1 MLSFYWLGCVREGG
15 PIAIGSHLESL
26 PIRYSTLSF
35 THLHRI
41 LPPLQLGLFSSHI
54 RLSAETVLNYNGE
67 QQPGSCG
74 FMSQLSL
81 AVECD
86 QLHNNIWR
94 SFLQIFCCVAAGN
107 LSVWGNYYWQAGY
120 GQHSTAQ
127 GVDVFFV
134 FPSFFIH
141 CKSTKQVHF
150 TCFTITGKL
159 LFVFFSNH

>member
-1 MLSFYWLGCVREGG
+1 MVAFLPPQMYLLPQEKKKKSSVQELLFQTKASIFLEINFMLSFYWLGCVREGG

-41 LPPLQLGLFSSHI
+41 LPPLQLGLFSSHT

-74 FMSQLSL
+74 FTSQLSL

-94 SFLQIFCCVAAGN
+94 SFLQIFCCVAAVN
-107 LSVWGNYYWQAGY
+107 LSVWGNQY
-120 GQHSTAQ
+120 
-127 GVDVFFV
+127 
-134 FPSFFIH
+134 
-141 CKSTKQVHF
+141 
-150 TCFTITGKL
+150 
-159 LFVFFSNH
+159 